1 MALRVARYWNQ
12 APDWFYTLDQ
22 VTQVKVLAEYRIS
35 HESSEDIKNRQEAI
49 KRAKLQDMISRH
61 QG

>member
-1 MALRVARYWNQ
+1 MAIRVARYWNQ
-12 APDWFYTLDQ
+12 SPDWFYTLDQ
-22 VTQVKVLAEYRIS
+22 VTRVKVLAEYRIS
-35 HESSEDIKNRQEAI
+35 HESSDDIKKRQEAI